1 MQTAVVIPCRN
12 EERSVAAT
20 ARSLGFGTPGTPPP
34 ADTTLILVDNA
45 SIDRTL
51 LILEGIRQAS
61 PPGSVEVALE
71 PERGYVPP
79 RNRGIALAQALAVQ
93 KGASAD
99 QLLILQADA
108 DTHYEPGYVAA
119 MQGAARSAG
128 PGLLIEGNVHPPH
141 RFLTS
146 HPGFQALADAVD
158 DTVAAIGAP
167 DADDVIVDDKVSGF
181 TLATYLDWGGLR
193 REYNSHGAELHAETA
208 RLYIRG
214 RIRGGHRVRAADAFA
229 APSRRKILHNP
240 VRHFAT
246 AGFPREE
253 AWWRDW
259 SRQHPGP
266 RDLAAFEDPAA
277 HAALAPAIATRR
289 AHLIVLFTALPLYL
303 DRELDPTRPPT
314 RTEPSVESFIA
325 QLSGAPRS
333 MDDSLAPLFERAFVL
348 LEDWTE
354 RFAALGGGAR

>member
-1 MQTAVVIPCRN
+1 MQTAIVIPCRN

-20 ARSLGFGTPGTPPP
+20 VRSLGFGTPGVAPP

-45 SIDRTL
+45 SIDSTL
-51 LILEGIRQAS
+51 PILEGIRQAS
-61 PPGSVEVALE
+61 APGSVQVAQE
-71 PERGYVPP
+71 PERGYIPP
-79 RNRGIALAQALAVQ
+79 RHRGIELAKALAERSGV
-93 KGASAD
+93 SAD
-99 QLLILQADA
+99 DLLILQADA
-108 DTHYEPGYVAA
+108 DTHYEPGYLAA

-128 PGLLIEGNVHPPH
+128 PGVLIEGGVHPPH

-146 HPGFQALADAVD
+146 HPGFHVLADEVD
-158 DTVAAIGAP
+158 DSVAAIGAP

-214 RIRGGHRVRAADAFA
+214 RLHGGHRVRVVDAFA
-229 APSRRKILHNP
+229 APSRRKILRNP

-253 AWWRDW
+253 VWWRDW
-259 SRQHPGP
+259 SRRHPGL
-266 RDLAAFEDPAA
+266 RDLAAFESPEAR
-277 HAALAPAIATRR
+277 AALAPAIATRR

-303 DRELDPTRPPT
+303 DRELNPSRPLTRSDPL
-314 RTEPSVESFIA
+314 VETFIG
-325 QLSGAPRS
+325 QLSGAPQS
-333 MDDSLAPLFERAFVL
+333 ATDSLAPLFERAFVL

-354 RFAALGGGAR
+354 RFAALG

>member
-1 MQTAVVIPCRN
+1 MRTAIVIPCRN

-20 ARSLGFGTPGTPPP
+20 ARSLGFGAPGVAPP

-45 SIDRTL
+45 STDRTL
-51 LILEGIRQAS
+51 PILEGIRQAS
-61 PPGSVEVALE
+61 APGSVHVAQE

-79 RNRGIALAQALAVQ
+79 RHRGIELAKAMADHSGV
-93 KGASAD
+93 SAD
-99 QLLILQADA
+99 ELLILQADA
-108 DTHYEPGYVAA
+108 DTHYEPGYIAA

-128 PGLLIEGNVHPPH
+128 PRVLIEGGVHPPH

-158 DTVAAIGAP
+158 NSVAAIGAP

-193 REYNSHGAELHAETA
+193 REFNSHGAELHAETA

-214 RIRGGHRVRAADAFA
+214 RLRGGQRVRVADAFA
-229 APSRRKILHNP
+229 APSRRKILRNP

-253 AWWRDW
+253 TWWRDW
-259 SRQHPGP
+259 SRRHPGL
-266 RDLAAFEDPAA
+266 RDLATFESPECRAS
-277 HAALAPAIATRR
+277 LAPAIATRR

-303 DRELDPTRPPT
+303 DRELNPTHPRSRADPL
-314 RTEPSVESFIA
+314 VEAFIG

-333 MDDSLAPLFERAFVL
+333 AADSLAPLFEEAFAL
-348 LEDWTE
+348 MENWTD
-354 RFAALGGGAR
+354 RFSRLGGAVP